1 MRLDMDKIKII
12 KSSCGCKFN
21 SHDGKHAEI
30 DFYNMNLY
38 CPKTWGLIGSGATK
52 GIFQLESHLGREWAK
67 KVKPS
72 NIEDLAALV
81 ALIRPGCLR
90 AMSGDPPKSMTQRY
104 CDRKTGEEETE
115 YFHESLK
122 PILNNTYG
130 VLVYQ
135 EQAMQIAQAIA
146 GFNLQ
151 EADVLR
157 KAIGKK
163 KADIMAKIEGQ
174 FIDGCKREGIV
185 SEEQSKEIFGWIRE
199 SQRYSFN
206 KSHAVSYAKN
216 AYWSAYCK
224 AHFPHEFFCSYL
236 RGSAWKQDTH
246 EEVYE
251 LVNDARLS
259 DIEVAVPNLPSLR
272 KSFYIHGDY
281 IRFGLSDIK
290 GVGGSA
296 VEKLKERSPEVEE
309 KLSCKMADWT
319 WEQYLIFFSKSS
331 STTVNVAMIS
341 CGALDYTKVPRNRM
355 LYEFEIWNKLT
366 AKEMAWVQDNYK
378 PLSSLKESLI
388 GCQPTK
394 KEGGGCSTSKRSLI
408 LADLIKTIENPPHSL
423 EDTPSWI
430 AWAEEKYLGI
440 GVTCNKVDGCSG
452 SVKANAT
459 CKEFA
464 DGRSGHMI
472 VAVEVNRVKQ
482 VTTKTGKS
490 AGSKMAFITVSDSS
504 CSIDNVVCFP
514 QQWRDYQGTLQEG
527 NTILLQG
534 ERDKRK
540 GGFVV
545 QKVWQI

>member
-1 MRLDMDKIKII
+1 MLLDMDKIKII
-12 KSSCGCKFN
+12 KASCGCEFK
-21 SHDGKHAEI
+21 SQDGDKPQMN
-30 DFYNMNLY
+30 FYNVDLN
-38 CPKTWGLIGSGATK
+38 CKKTWDLISNGATK

-67 KVKPS
+67 KIKPS
-72 NIEDLAALV
+72 SIEDLAALV

-104 CDRKTGEEETE
+104 CDRKHGLEETE

-122 PILNNTYG
+122 PILDKTYG

-135 EQAMQIAQAIA
+135 EQAMQIAQVLA

-163 KADIMAKIEGQ
+163 KADIMKKIEGQ
-174 FIDGCKREGIV
+174 FIEGCKNEGIV
-185 SEEQSKEIFGWIRE
+185 TEEQSKEIFGWIRE

-236 RGSAWKQDTH
+236 IGSAWKQDTH

-259 DIEVAVPNLPSLR
+259 NIEIAVPTLPSLQ
-272 KSFYIHGDY
+272 KSFYIEGEY
-281 IRFGLSDIK
+281 IRFGLSNIKQVGVSAIDKIRERIK
-290 GVGGSA
+290 GI
-296 VEKLKERSPEVEE
+296 EE
-309 KLSCKMADWT
+309 SLDKKISDCSWQ
-319 WEQYLIFFSKSS
+319 EYLIFFSKSIPS
-331 STTVNVAMIS
+331 TVNVALAS
-341 CGALDYTKVPRNRM
+341 SGALDYMRVARNRM
-355 LYEFEIWNKLT
+355 LYEMEIWNKLT
-366 AKEMAWVQDNYK
+366 LKEMDWVQQRSDWK
-378 PLSSLKESLI
+378 SLKEALV
-388 GCQPTK
+388 GCQPVK
-394 KEGGGCSTSKRSLI
+394 KEGGGCSTSKRSLVV
-408 LADLIKTIENPPHSL
+408 ADLIKTIDNPPHSL
-423 EDTPSWI
+423 EDTPAWI

-440 GVTCNKVDGCSG
+440 GITCSKVDGCSD
-452 SVKANAT
+452 SVRANTT
-459 CKEFA
+459 CKEFI
-464 DGRSGHMI
+464 DGKSGHMI
-472 VAVEVNRVKQ
+472 LAVEVNKVKQ
-482 VTTKTGKS
+482 ITTRSGKT
-490 AGSKMAFITVSDSS
+490 AGSKMSFVTVSDSS
-504 CSIDNVVCFP
+504 CALDNVVCFP
-514 QQWRDYQGTLQEG
+514 TQWNDYQSLIQEG

-545 QKVWQI
+545 QKAWQI